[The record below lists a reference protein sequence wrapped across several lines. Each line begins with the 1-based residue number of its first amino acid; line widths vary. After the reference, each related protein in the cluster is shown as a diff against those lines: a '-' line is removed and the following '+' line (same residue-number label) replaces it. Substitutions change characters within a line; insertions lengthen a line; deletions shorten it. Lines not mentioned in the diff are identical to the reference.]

1 MNKHEIIH
9 GNCLDHL
16 TKCDMIFADP
26 FDNIGL
32 DYDGFVDVMPDIE
45 YFSWFEHCLFAFCRH
60 APVVWVSFNSQWIL
74 DFAPKFKTAALIYGY
89 EFKPC
94 VQTFTFYQ
102 QNKCGLGN
110 AHRPLWR
117 LKHPDAPENAQA
129 IKIPSWRQLNGDK
142 RAAQGGKVP
151 GDSHDQLIEV
161 DDSFFDFSRVVGNSP
176 QRRKWHKT
184 QLNEEL
190 VERCI
195 KLNTNE
201 GAFVID
207 PFGGTGTTL
216 RVCKQIGRRCRLIEK
231 SDVYY
236 EKLREEHPDV
246 WFPV

>member
-1 MNKHEIIH
+1 MSKYEIIH
-9 GNCLDHL
+9 GDCLDHL
-16 TKCDMIFADP
+16 TKCDMVFADP
-26 FDNIGL
+26 PDNIGL
-32 DYDGFVDVMPDIE
+32 DYDGFTDIMDDDSYE
-45 YFSWFEHCLFAFCRH
+45 RWFERCLGAFCYV
-60 APVVWVSFNSQWIL
+60 APVVWVSFNSKWMLQ
-74 DFAPKFKTAALIYGY
+74 FARVFSRIQHECGY

-102 QNKCGLGN
+102 QNKQGLGN

-117 LKHPDAPENAQA
+117 LKYSDAPENPQA

-151 GDSHDQLIEV
+151 GDSYDQAIEV

-195 KLNTNE
+195 KLNTDE

-216 RVCKQIGRRCRLIEK
+216 RVCKRINRRCRLIEL
-231 SDVYY
+231 SDVYTK
-236 EKLREEHPDV
+236 KLKGEHPEV
-246 WFPV
+246 